1 MISLT
6 GSIALAALAAF
17 VGSLCAAAEVAVT
30 SLPEARLQSL
40 VRDGDRDLARYDADR
55 LRTLSRWLVARVLAV
70 AITATL
76 LSAAT
81 ESVTGHKDFVVAVLG
96 SVGCYGVFAEVL
108 GTLARRRPEH
118 MARWGLR
125 FLRPV
130 EYLVF
135 ILAEPLAL
143 LGRIVGHLVPEQEAI
158 NARTTQSEVEWAVRQ
173 GEEAGALAEEPAEMI
188 RNVLDFKDLTVREVM
203 VPRTRISVV
212 DVTTPLDQVLEM
224 VALDGHSRYP
234 VYRETL
240 DNIVGLLY
248 VKDLFDLVR
257 RGALKST
264 LLRDIVRKP
273 VLFVIESQS
282 ALSVLRDMRSRR
294 QHMAIVAD
302 HFGGTSGVVTLEDI
316 IEEIVGEIHD
326 EYDAE
331 TDTPVQKIG
340 EGRFTADA
348 AINLADL
355 EAHTGLVLPSEEGD
369 FESLGGFLVHRAGR
383 VPDVGSVI
391 VVGDYRLVVKEADD
405 TKVMRVEILRR
416 GNDSFTSE
424 AP

>member
-1 MISLT
+1 MSSL
-6 GSIALAALAAF
+6 GGPIALAVLAAF
-17 VGSLCAAAEVAVT
+17 SGSLCAAADAAVT
-30 SLPEARLQSL
+30 ALPEARLQSL
-40 VRDGDRDLARYDADR
+40 IRDGDTHFARYDAQR
-55 LRTLSRWLVARVLAV
+55 LRTLSRWLVARVLAIAV
-70 AITATL
+70 TAAL
-76 LSAAT
+76 LAEAT
-81 ESVTGHKDFVVAVLG
+81 ERVTGKKDFVFAVLG
-96 SVGCYGVFAEVL
+96 SVACYGFFAEVL
-108 GTLARRRPEH
+108 GTIARRRPEQI
-118 MARWGLR
+118 ARFGLR

-130 EYLVF
+130 ELLVF
-135 ILAEPLAL
+135 LLAEPLAW
-143 LGRIVGHLVPEQEAI
+143 VGKLVGSLIPEQQPI

-203 VPRTRISVV
+203 VPRTRISAV

-257 RGALKST
+257 RGALKAT
-264 LLRDIVRKP
+264 LLRDLVRKP

-282 ALSVLRDMRSRR
+282 ALSVLRDMRGRR
-294 QHMAIVAD
+294 QHMAMVAD
-302 HFGGTSGVVTLEDI
+302 IFGGTSGVVTLEDI

-326 EYDAE
+326 EYDIE
-331 TDTPVQKIG
+331 SDTPVQKLG
-340 EGRFTADA
+340 EGRFLADA
-348 AINLADL
+348 AIGVADL
-355 EAHTGLVLPSEEGD
+355 EAQTGLVVPSDEGD

-383 VPDVGSVI
+383 IPDVGSVM
-391 VVGDYRLVVKEADD
+391 VVGDFRLVVKEADE
-405 TKVMRVEILRR
+405 TKVIRVEILRR

>member
-1 MISLT
+1 MTSFT
-6 GSIALAALAAF
+6 GPVALATLAAF
-17 VGSLCAAAEVAVT
+17 AGSLCSAAEVAVT

-40 VRDGDRDLARYDADR
+40 IRDGDRDLARYDSDR
-55 LRTLSRWLVARVLAV
+55 MRTLSRWLVARVLAIAV
-70 AITATL
+70 TAAL
-76 LSAAT
+76 LAEAT
-81 ESVTGHKDFVVAVLG
+81 ESVIGNKDFVIAVFG
-96 SVGCYGVFAEVL
+96 SVVCYSVFAEVL
-108 GTLARRRPEH
+108 GTIARRRPEQV
-118 MARWGLR
+118 ARLGLR

-135 ILAEPLAL
+135 VLAEPLAL
-143 LGRIVGHLVPEQEAI
+143 LGRMVGLLVPEQEAI

-234 VYRETL
+234 VFRETL

-331 TDTPVQKIG
+331 SDTPVQKLS
-340 EGRFTADA
+340 EGRFSADA

-355 EAHTGLVLPSEEGD
+355 EAHTGLVLPSDEGD

-424 AP
+424 AM